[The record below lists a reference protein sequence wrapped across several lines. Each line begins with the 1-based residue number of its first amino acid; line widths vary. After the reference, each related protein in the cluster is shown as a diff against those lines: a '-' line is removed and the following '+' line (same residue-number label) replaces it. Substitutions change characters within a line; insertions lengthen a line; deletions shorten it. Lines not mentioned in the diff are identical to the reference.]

1 MLDVGEN
8 FPPRLRKYFF
18 QGGMMRIV
26 ESLVIRVS
34 IVRDLIMFFYHNKWW
49 WLIPMVLVLLLFSA
63 LIIVSQYSAI
73 APFIYTLF

>member
-1 MLDVGEN
+1 
-8 FPPRLRKYFF
+8 
-18 QGGMMRIV
+18 MRIV
-26 ESLVIRVS
+26 ENLNSRVS

-49 WLIPMVLVLLLFSA
+49 WLIPMILVLLLFGA